1 MNLANAMRSKIIRM
15 VAWML
20 CIGAIATACEQGPPA
35 EGSIRV
41 NVNTCT
47 LTELETVP
55 GIGEALAK
63 VIVAGRPYQSVDQLL
78 DVKGIGEKSLEKLR
92 PYVKVDGETEK
103 LR

>member
-1 MNLANAMRSKIIRM
+1 MNLAPALRSKFFAGIFM
-15 VAWML
+15 AM
-20 CIGAIATACEQGPPA
+20 IGMGTISCQPGPPT

-41 NVNTCT
+41 NINTCT

-55 GIGEALAK
+55 GVGPELAK
-63 VIVAGRPYQSVDQLL
+63 LIVAGRPYQSVDQLV
-78 DVKGIGEKSLEKLR
+78 DVKGIGAKSLLKLR